1 MTEFETFVDI
11 VDRIKPILA
20 GNDPGVQGAVLAE
33 LLSLWLAG
41 HSPPEVR
48 EVLLKNHVDT
58 VRELTGI
65 NAREREGANDARPL
79 H

>member
-1 MTEFETFVDI
+1 MTAYYEAFVDM
-11 VDRIKPILA
+11 VERIKPILA

-48 EVLLKNHVDT
+48 VDLLKMHIET
-58 VRELTGI
+58 VCELTKL
-65 NAREREGANDARPL
+65 NAPELE
-79 H
+79 HTTVQ